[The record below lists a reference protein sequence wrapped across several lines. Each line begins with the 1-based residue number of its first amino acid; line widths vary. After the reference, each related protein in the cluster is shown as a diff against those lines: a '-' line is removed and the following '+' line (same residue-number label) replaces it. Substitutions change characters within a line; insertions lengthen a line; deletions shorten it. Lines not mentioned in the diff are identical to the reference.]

1 MRTGNLYADAAP
13 PAQGERSATLLGHRN
28 LVVERIVSSG
38 QVAPRE
44 YVQAQDEWVLLARG
58 EAVLRVAGESLT
70 LGPGDY
76 VFLPAGMPHAVERV
90 SDGAVWLAVHL
101 HPEGAAG
108 PG

>member
-1 MRTGNLYADAAP
+1 MGPACAGRGGAP
-13 PAQGERSATLLGHRN
+13 GG
-28 LVVERIVSSG
+28 
-38 QVAPRE
+38 
-44 YVQAQDEWVLLARG
+44 
-58 EAVLRVAGESLT
+58 GESLT

-101 HPEGAAG
+101 HPDGAAG